1 MLQNACKAVLTAAF
15 GAGCVHAVPFEPM
28 DEDQPGQRNAE
39 VELFTGPGLTG
50 TSKRIGRD
58 IRDFVE
64 IGFNDRAQS
73 ARIVGSIWELCG
85 NANYGGTCRIYGP
98 GDHADLGRGLRA
110 NVSSARLVE
119 REPKDGRY
127 GGSQAAQG
135 QGPAVELFSGP
146 AFSGGALML
155 DRDVASLSE
164 FGFDNRVGS
173 IVVHHGEWQFCE
185 YAAMHGHCISLGP
198 GRYPRLG
205 TLGQAITSVR
215 RVR

>member
-1 MLQNACKAVLTAAF
+1 MWENACKAVLIAAL
-15 GAGCVHAVPFEPM
+15 GAGAAHAVPFEPM
-28 DEDQPGQRNAE
+28 DENQPGQSSAQL
-39 VELFTGPGLTG
+39 ELFAGPGLTG

-58 IRDFVE
+58 IRNFVE

-73 ARIVGSIWELCG
+73 ARIEGSTWQLCG

-98 GDHADLGRGLRA
+98 GEHADLGRGLRA

-119 REPKDGRY
+119 RELKDGRH
-127 GGSQAAQG
+127 GSSQAAQA

-146 AFSGGALML
+146 SFSGGALML
-155 DRDVASLSE
+155 DRDVTTLSE

-173 IVVHHGEWQFCE
+173 IVVNHGEWQFCE
-185 YAAMHGHCISLGP
+185 FAGMHGHCIQLGP
-198 GRYPRLG
+198 GRYACLG
-205 TLGQAITSVR
+205 ALGQAITSVR

>member
-1 MLQNACKAVLTAAF
+1 MLENAWKAVLLAAL
-15 GAGCVHAVPFEPM
+15 GVGCAHAVPFEPM
-28 DEDQPGQRNAE
+28 DEGQPGQHNAAL
-39 VELFTGPGLTG
+39 ELFTGPGLTG
-50 TSKRIGRD
+50 TSKRVGRD
-58 IRDFVE
+58 IRDLVE

-73 ARIVGSIWELCG
+73 ARIEGGTWELCG
-85 NANYGGTCRIYGP
+85 NANYGGTCRLYGP
-98 GDHADLGRGLRA
+98 GGHADLGHGLRA

-127 GGSQAAQG
+127 GSSQAAQA

-146 AFSGGALML
+146 SFSGGALML
-155 DRDVASLSE
+155 DRDVASLAE

-173 IVVHHGEWQFCE
+173 IVVNHGEWQFCE
-185 YAAMHGHCISLGP
+185 HAAMHGHCVNLGP
-198 GRYPRLG
+198 GRYAHLG

>member
-1 MLQNACKAVLTAAF
+1 MLQNACKAVLVATL
-15 GAGCVHAVPFEPM
+15 GAGAAHAIPFEPIA
-28 DEDQPGQRNAE
+28 EDQSGERSAE

-50 TSKRIGRD
+50 ASKRIGRD
-58 IRDFVE
+58 IRDFVD

-73 ARIVGSIWELCG
+73 ARIEGSTWELCG

-119 REPKDGRY
+119 REPNGRY
-127 GGSQAAQG
+127 GSSQATQG

-146 AFSGGALML
+146 SFSGGALML
-155 DRDVASLSE
+155 DRDVITLSE

-173 IVVHHGEWQFCE
+173 IVVNHGEWQFCE
-185 YAAMHGHCISLGP
+185 YAAMHGHCINLGP
-198 GRYPRLG
+198 GRYARLG